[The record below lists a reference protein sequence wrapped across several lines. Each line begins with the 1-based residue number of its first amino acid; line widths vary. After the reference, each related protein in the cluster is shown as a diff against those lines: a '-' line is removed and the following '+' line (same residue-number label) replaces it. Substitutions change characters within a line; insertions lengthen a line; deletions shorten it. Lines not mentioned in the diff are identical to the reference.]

1 MYDILKYKDI
11 IDLQDEATIKRY
23 EIISKLSKDFT
34 IANDR
39 ALEMDKLLTE
49 QIDMEVGSRPPD
61 EGPELEEDAANEK
74 PVTASPLP
82 PKEKKQVI
90 PSGTD
95 IETQFRELFN
105 ALKDQQPRYIR
116 YELPGITTVEM
127 EKPEI
132 DSFQQ
137 TAHDLALASTA
148 TLPRAAATPTPHL
161 PPAPLPPTPPSPAHT
176 PPNYSH
182 SPRHPSLHTTS
193 T

>member
-1 MYDILKYKDI
+1 MV
-11 IDLQDEATIKRY
+11 ER
-23 EIISKLSKDFT
+23 S
-34 IANDR
+34 
-39 ALEMDKLLTE
+39 KLLTE
-49 QIDMEVGSRPPD
+49 Q
-61 EGPELEEDAANEK
+61 PELEEGRRTPEASPASTRQTEEKK

-137 TAHDLALASTA
+137 IVDDLVLGSNVMLVGGAGTGKTFPAVVLFGHKRFGS
-148 TLPRAAATPTPHL
+148 REPH
-161 PPAPLPPTPPSPAHT
+161 
-176 PPNYSH
+176 
-182 SPRHPSLHTTS
+182 
-193 T
+193 